1 MKKVGILIGGSSTVF
16 DNLKKFNVAALNAAS
31 AVNAANWVCAKVTT
45 AGAAGD
51 KVLSSA

>member
-16 DNLKKFNVAALNAAS
+16 DNLKKFNVAALDAADTK
-31 AVNAANWVCAKVTT
+31 ATNWVCAKVTT
-45 AGAAGD
+45 AGAVGD